1 MAWLKGWLNLTCII
15 IQWTSLFL
23 YLRIW
28 LNKLCSLTFL
38 ELCGSVWSSFLSIS
52 ISINFHFHLFFMFFR
67 FRFLFSFLSIFIAD
81 AAFLYLWAKLADWR
95 DHPDDIYTLKLKIK
109 IHLNHIYQNIYIPS
123 GWYIHIHSN
132 GNIRSLNQ
140 TNSNLFWR
148 MNIKVI

>member
-1 MAWLKGWLNLTCII
+1 MEKEI
-15 IQWTSLFL
+15 
-23 YLRIW
+23 YLQ
-28 LNKLCSLTFL
+28 
-38 ELCGSVWSSFLSIS
+38 GSSE
-52 ISINFHFHLFFMFFR
+52 
-67 FRFLFSFLSIFIAD
+67 FLFPLQPSGIFCIVLVSFDLWHWCLEFTWLIPAPVKRGNTETFFFYSFIAD

-140 TNSNLFWR
+140 TNSNLF
-148 MNIKVI
+148 